1 MTIVRGKTLE
11 ELSIAELEAL
21 CAQVEGELEQI
32 EAELEKR

>member
-11 ELSIAELEAL
+11 ELSFVELEAL
-21 CAQVEGELEQI
+21 YAQVEGELEQI